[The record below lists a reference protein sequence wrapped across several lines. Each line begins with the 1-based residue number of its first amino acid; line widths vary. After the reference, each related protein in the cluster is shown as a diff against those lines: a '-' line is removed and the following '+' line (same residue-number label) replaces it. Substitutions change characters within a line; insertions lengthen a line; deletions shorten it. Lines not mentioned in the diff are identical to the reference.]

1 MRSVVPLA
9 LLVASGCA
17 TVDRPAVRVAGTAI
31 GLDDVLRET
40 RAQVAARGE
49 DLDRI
54 APDRAYAYASQ
65 VALRLADRVVLES
78 RASGAARVAAA
89 ARADDAVAKGVRIPG
104 LPAGSVRE
112 AIYVDSL
119 VGALVPAGADV
130 ERTLAAWRE
139 EAGVSV
145 FVPYDRVA
153 TAQGSLPGPGEIAGM
168 AALAALVAAAGGI
181 GLHRAGA
188 GPWALAALVVGT
200 LLRIVFWAR
209 TPWDWLA
216 HDAGGHLEYVR
227 LLAEQWRRPAIG
239 EGWQTYQPPLYHAI
253 AAALGLVTPRAL
265 QNFGLVVSI
274 ATLVV
279 GLGIA
284 RLAVPDR
291 LRGGLPFAFLFLAA
305 HPSLVLGAPRVNND
319 GLSSLLAFA
328 TLLFAL
334 RGRSE
339 GRMRDWALAATATG
353 LALLTKNVAFLLLP
367 ILGLLVLFHPASDGR
382 SKVRIGVVSIAI
394 VALLSGWLVVRRF
407 GEESQRDLV
416 ANVGALS
423 PSLAVEVT
431 PATLLAFDPARV
443 VREPYVNPF
452 VAGPARDRLGEY
464 ALRSSLF
471 GEFTFARVPIGL
483 ARALVALAM
492 AITLLATLGAAREIR
507 QHRIDA
513 MPMAVVAVVVV
524 LGAVAYLPAAPYATS
539 MDFRYLTLLL
549 LPGAA
554 FLAAAPSPRVVA
566 TVVAAFVALA
576 TIVLAIVSV

>member
-1 MRSVVPLA
+1 MRNLLLLA
-9 LLVASGCA
+9 LLVVTGCA
-17 TVDRPAVRVAGTAI
+17 PADRPAVRAAGTEI
-31 GLDDVLRET
+31 GLEEVVREA
-40 RAQVAARGE
+40 RAQVAGRGE
-49 DLDRI
+49 NLDRI

-78 RASGAARVAAA
+78 RASEAARVAAA
-89 ARADDAVAKGVRIPG
+89 ARADDAVAKGVRVPG

-112 AIYVDSL
+112 AVYMDSL

-130 ERTLAAWRE
+130 DRTLAGWRE
-139 EAGVSV
+139 EARLSV
-145 FVPYDRVA
+145 FIPYDRVA
-153 TAQGSLPGPGEIAGM
+153 TAQGPLPGPGEIAGM

-181 GLHRAGA
+181 VLHRAGA
-188 GPWALAALVVGT
+188 GRWALAAIGLGT
-200 LLRIVFWAR
+200 LLRVAFWAG

-216 HDAGGHLEYVR
+216 HDAHGHLEYVR
-227 LLAEQWRRPAIG
+227 LLAERWRLPAIG
-239 EGWQTYQPPLYHAI
+239 EGWQTYQPPLYYAV

-265 QNFGLVVSI
+265 QNLGLVVSI
-274 ATLVV
+274 ATLAV
-279 GLGIA
+279 GLA
-284 RLAVPDR
+284 VVRLAVPDR
-291 LRGGLPFAFLFLAA
+291 LRPGLPFAFLFLAA
-305 HPSLVLGAPRVNND
+305 HPSLVLAAPRANND
-319 GLSSLLAFA
+319 GLSTLLAFGA
-328 TLLFAL
+328 VLFAL

-339 GRMRDWALAATATG
+339 GRMLDWAFAAAATG
-353 LALLTKNVAFLLLP
+353 LALLTKNVGFLLLP
-367 ILGLLVLFHPASDGR
+367 IFGLLVLLHPAFDAR

-394 VALLSGWLVVRRF
+394 VALLSGWLVMRRF

-431 PATLLAFDPARV
+431 PATLVAFNPARV

-464 ALRSSLF
+464 VLRSSLF
-471 GEFTFARVPIGL
+471 GEFTLARVPIGL
-483 ARALVALAM
+483 ARALVGLAT
-492 AITLLATLGAAREIR
+492 AIALLAALGAAREIR
-507 QHRIDA
+507 RHRIDA
-513 MPMAVVAVVVV
+513 TPMAVVAVVVV

-566 TVVAAFVALA
+566 AIVSAFVALA
-576 TIVLAIVSV
+576 TIVLAIVAL